1 MAYQGDDQLG
11 GHESS
16 FGRVLGHG
24 RPVVLNYFAGA
35 CAPCTAEMP
44 GFEKAYESSA
54 GKVLIVGLDVGPFT
68 GMGSHE
74 DAARLLRQL
83 AIRYPA
89 AYAVDDS
96 ALRNYGVD
104 AMPTT
109 LFFDATGRLV
119 GRSNGALT
127 QPDLEAR
134 IQDLEVAAPS

>member
-1 MAYQGDDQLG
+1 
-11 GHESS
+11 
-16 FGRVLGHG
+16 VL
-24 RPVVLNYFAGA
+24 YFAGA
-35 CAPCTAEMP
+35 CAQCTAEKP

-68 GMGSHE
+68 GLGSHE

-96 ALRNYGVD
+96 ALRSYGIA

-109 LFFDATGRLV
+109 LFLDAKR
-119 GRSNGALT
+119 
-127 QPDLEAR
+127 
-134 IQDLEVAAPS
+134 